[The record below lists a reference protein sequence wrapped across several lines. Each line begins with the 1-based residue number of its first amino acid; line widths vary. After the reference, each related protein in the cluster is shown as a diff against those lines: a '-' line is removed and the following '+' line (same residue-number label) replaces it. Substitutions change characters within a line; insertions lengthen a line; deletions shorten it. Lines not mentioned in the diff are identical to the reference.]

1 MSFRSQVGGRE
12 MARKRENVVDLRET
26 QMALRHRKLSRSGL
40 WVQGPWW
47 EEMGALLAR
56 CTVEGPAKTAEQQE
70 ARNMEYL
77 EVQSRCLLSDA
88 SLKPHA
94 VDYLGHDKY
103 APVTSHAEIPREN
116 VKEFLRELALTSASS
131 RLCRTLTLT
140 VVVIRPR
147 STS

>member
-1 MSFRSQVGGRE
+1 
-12 MARKRENVVDLRET
+12 MARKRENVVDLREM